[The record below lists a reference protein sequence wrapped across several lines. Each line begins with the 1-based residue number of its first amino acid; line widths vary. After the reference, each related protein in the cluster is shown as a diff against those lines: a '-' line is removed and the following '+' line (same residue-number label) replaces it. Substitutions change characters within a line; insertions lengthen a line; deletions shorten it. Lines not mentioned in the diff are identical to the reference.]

1 MKSALKRLFSRS
13 SLNPYDNVQTKEEAF
28 FRKRHKDFKHP
39 KSNDK
44 FKQVNK
50 LNPVDKNGKISRCI
64 ICDSKLHWEY
74 KYPHKNDQNVNIL
87 EDSDTEAN
95 IVLITENLLKLE
107 IFVAEASKS
116 VINNQSEI
124 SYQYCMHQNDSR

>member
-1 MKSALKRLFSRS
+1 MTMLKSSKKKLFIAKDR
-13 SLNPYDNVQTKEEAF
+13 
-28 FRKRHKDFKHP
+28 DFKHP

-44 FKQVNK
+44 YKQVNK

-74 KYPHKNDQNVNIL
+74 KYSHKNDQNVNIL